1 MIENKL
7 KTDKDNGKLREEKYQ
22 VVAFA
27 ISGLVLFPSEVVRI
41 IRVQVV
47 NAFIEY
53 EWTKNNLISV
63 ILVETLLALN
73 HYILNGKRAIRC
85 CVPLLFIWIVN
96 HLETSRE
103 VFNNFL
109 WFNIGL
115 ILSEEWNNLDEK
127 AWVKKKPSTLS

>member
-1 MIENKL
+1 L

>member
-1 MIENKL
+1 M

-63 ILVETLLALN
+63 ILAETLLALN

-85 CVPLLFIWIVN
+85 CVPLLFI
-96 HLETSRE
+96 
-103 VFNNFL
+103 
-109 WFNIGL
+109 
-115 ILSEEWNNLDEK
+115 
-127 AWVKKKPSTLS
+127 

>member
-1 MIENKL
+1 L
-7 KTDKDNGKLREEKYQ
+7 KTDKDNGKLGEEKYQ
-22 VVAFA
+22 VVDFA
-27 ISGLVLFPSEVVRI
+27 IFRLVLFPSEAVGI
-41 IRVQVV
+41 ISIEVV
-47 NAFIEY
+47 NVFIEY
-53 EWTKNNLISV
+53 KWTKNNFILV
-63 ILVETLLALN
+63 ILTETLLSLN

>member
-1 MIENKL
+1 M

-27 ISGLVLFPSEVVRI
+27 ISELVLFPSEVVRI